1 MNSSTCT
8 SYSSTCT
15 SYYYH
20 TNLYVN
26 LSRYCWKTTSL
37 FTPSFLLYFVVF
49 LSCWPAR
56 FNSKN
61 GSEVLNSQVIWYVSD
76 TSKSSLMLLHRI
88 ECGRRKYMQSRSKL
102 GFFTEEMVFVTK
114 LSDITAFLASQGW
127 QNPLK
132 FSTHLKSGFRVTAS
146 KRMFTVLL

>member
-15 SYYYH
+15 SFYYH
-20 TNLYVN
+20 TNLCVN
-26 LSRYCWKTTSL
+26 LPRYCWKTTPL

-61 GSEVLNSQVIWYVSD
+61 GSEVLNSQVIWHVSD
-76 TSKSSLMLLHRI
+76 TSKSSLMLLHRVWQKKIHAESEQTGIFHRRNGLCDEI
-88 ECGRRKYMQSRSKL
+88 EWHHSFSRFSR
-102 GFFTEEMVFVTK
+102 VTK
-114 LSDITAFLASQGW
+114 
-127 QNPLK
+127 
-132 FSTHLKSGFRVTAS
+132 ST
-146 KRMFTVLL
+146 